1 MRQRWLSRRALL
13 LHLVVLIVV
22 PLFLRLCVWQIDR
35 ATSGNELSWAYVFEW
50 PFFAGYALYLWWKL
64 IHDESN
70 NTIGEV
76 REIRDV
82 REDADHND
90 QLLDRSVVDRE
101 EEELAAYNR
110 YLSELNDSTR
120 SEH

>member
-1 MRQRWLSRRALL
+1 
-13 LHLVVLIVV
+13 
-22 PLFLRLCVWQIDR
+22 VWQIDR